1 MVIRRKKL
9 FLLILPILSVGFAL
23 ANLDYIR
30 EHRARA
36 FTSAAWEGELWKMR
50 RLHLLGAD
58 VNAYAPGNGPAIIA
72 AAWRGQTDSISYLLD
87 RGAEINQKDKYG
99 YTPLIAA
106 ADQRYKETVRHL
118 LSRGADANLVGE
130 EGSAEKS
137 NRRESFGDSGDIE
150 RERSE
155 GLLWVPVQ

>member
-9 FLLILPILSVGFAL
+9 FLLILPILVVGFTL
-23 ANLDYIR
+23 TNLDYIR

-50 RLHLLGAD
+50 LLHLLGAD

-72 AAWRGQTDSISYLLD
+72 AAWTGQTDVISYLLD
-87 RGAEINQKDKYG
+87 RGAEVNQQDKDG
-99 YTPLIAA
+99 YTPLKAA
-106 ADQRYKETVRHL
+106 AGHGHKEAVRHL

-130 EGSAEKS
+130 DGSAL
-137 NRRESFGDSGDIE
+137 RRAIE
-150 RERSE
+150 ENYLE
-155 GLLWVPVQ
+155 IVAILKENGAKDCYG